1 MSAISFLGV
10 RSPCHEPKVSN
21 AMGTKILFLS
31 SFSYV
36 KSFLFSPKINCHMRF
51 CLQQYSLLFLKKNSN
66 SNLDF
71 SENKLPFF
79 KRRTKKF
86 KIVLECLAIDRI
98 KIHTIALC
106 LACDFRDL
114 GKFAVNNS
122 VFSVICQA
130 RKNKKLQGKN
140 HGKNHGIWKFDTK
153 HSSYV

>member
-1 MSAISFLGV
+1 M
-10 RSPCHEPKVSN
+10 
-21 AMGTKILFLS
+21 LS
-31 SFSYV
+31 VFY
-36 KSFLFSPKINCHMRF
+36 L
-51 CLQQYSLLFLKKNSN
+51 
-66 SNLDF
+66 
-71 SENKLPFF
+71 
-79 KRRTKKF
+79 TKKF